1 MRRTA
6 VVLVAAL
13 ALGVMLI
20 GCSKE
25 PKPSKPGAYLVM
37 NERLTA
43 LPVFLVDSD
52 LSSEGFT
59 SYYFTEEP
67 KAQVKPSDYYFILFG
82 EIKPVGLRAFQKKNG
97 RYELDSSKNLPGDSL
112 EISLMKGETKMY
124 KCRMSKSLPLGTY
137 VIDMQKGQET
147 VSVAFR
153 LAF

>member
-1 MRRTA
+1 MRKTA
-6 VVLVAAL
+6 IILVAAL
-13 ALGVMLI
+13 ALCVTLV

-25 PKPSKPGAYLVM
+25 PKPSEHGAYLVL
-37 NERLTA
+37 NERLTK
-43 LPVFLVDSD
+43 LTVFRVDSD

-67 KAQVKPSDYYFILFG
+67 KAQVKPGDYYFILFG
-82 EIKPVGLRAFQKKNG
+82 DIKPSGLRAFQKKNG
-97 RYELDSSKNLPGDSL
+97 RYELDTSKTLPGDSMA
-112 EISLMKGETKMY
+112 IGLMKGETKMY

-137 VIDMQKGQET
+137 VIDMQGGQGT